1 MFKKKASKGE
11 MKMLD
16 AKFIR
21 ANVEQVKQAI
31 VNKGEKA
38 SLDRFLELDARR
50 RDILLEVEALKNQ
63 RNLASQEVARLKKAK
78 QDATSLID
86 ETREIGQQIKELD
99 TELKTVEEALEYEL
113 LTIPNLPHVSVP
125 IGVDDK
131 ENVLVRTV
139 GAPTAFDFAPK
150 PHWDIGTDLDIIDWE
165 RGVKVTGARYVAYK
179 GWGAKLHRA
188 VINFMLNV
196 HTAKHGYLEISPP
209 YIVNRTSMTGTGQL
223 PKFEED
229 AFKLS
234 NEDLFL
240 NPTAEVPIT
249 NLHRDEILD
258 GSQLPI
264 YYVAYCPSFRSEV
277 GSAGRD
283 TRGVI
288 RMHQFHKVEL
298 VKFVRPETS
307 YDEMEKLL
315 GDAEHILQLL
325 GLPYRIMQMCTGDL
339 GFTAAKKYDPE
350 VWMPSYNRYVEIS
363 SVSNFED
370 FQARRANI
378 RFRPEPKAKPEFVHT
393 LNGSGLA
400 IDRTVAAIIEN
411 YQTADGDIIVPE
423 VLRPYLEV
431 DKITRC

>member
-1 MFKKKASKGE
+1 
-11 MKMLD
+11 MLD

-21 ANVEQVKQAI
+21 ANVEKVQLGIA
-31 VNKGEKA
+31 NKGEKA
-38 SLDRFLELDARR
+38 SLDQFLELDLRR
-50 RDILLEVEALKNQ
+50 REVLLEVEQLKNR
-63 RNLASQEVARLKKAK
+63 RNIASQEVASRKKK
-78 QDATSLID
+78 QEDAIVLIE
-86 ETREIGQQIKELD
+86 ETKGIGQRIKELD
-99 TELKTVEEALEYEL
+99 VELKAVEEALEYQL

-125 IGVDDK
+125 VGADEK
-131 ENVLVRTV
+131 ENVFVRSF
-139 GAPTAFDFAPK
+139 GEPTSFDFTPK
-150 PHWDIGTDLDIIDWE
+150 PHWEIGTDLDIIDWE
-165 RGVKVTGARYVAYK
+165 RGVKVAGARYVVYK
-179 GWGAKLHRA
+179 GFGAKLHRA

-196 HTAKHGYLEISPP
+196 HTTMHGYVEISPP
-209 YIVNRTSMTGTGQL
+209 YIVNRASMTGTGQL

-229 AFKLS
+229 AFKLA

-258 GSQLPI
+258 GEQLPI

-283 TRGVI
+283 TRGII

-298 VKFVRPETS
+298 VKFVRPEDS
-307 YDEMEKLL
+307 YAEMEKLL
-315 GDAEHILQLL
+315 ADAEHILQLL
-325 GLPYRIMQMCTGDL
+325 GLPYHIMQMCTGDL
-339 GFTAAKKYDPE
+339 GFTASKKYDPE

-370 FQARRANI
+370 YQARRANI
-378 RFRPEPKAKPEFVHT
+378 RFRPEPKAKPEYVHT

-411 YQTADGDIIVPE
+411 YQTIDGEIIVPE
-423 VLRPYLEV
+423 ALRPYMGV
-431 DKITRC
+431 DKITRAK